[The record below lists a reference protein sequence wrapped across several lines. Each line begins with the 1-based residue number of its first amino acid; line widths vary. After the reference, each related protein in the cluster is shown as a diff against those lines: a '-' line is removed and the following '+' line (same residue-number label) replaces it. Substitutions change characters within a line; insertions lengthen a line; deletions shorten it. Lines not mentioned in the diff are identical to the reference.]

1 MATIA
6 PFRGIKF
13 NRSTIGDWQ
22 PVIAQPY
29 DKITPEMQ
37 GRYYDS
43 SPYNYV
49 RLILGREADR
59 YTEAERTYQSWFADR
74 VLVKDPAPALYP
86 YYQEF
91 EHRGEKRVRKG
102 FVAVVEL
109 EEFEKGGIL
118 PHERTLS
125 KPKADRLTL
134 MRRTQKNLE
143 HVFMLYSD
151 PEDRIQKLFGPTC
164 GRPPEMSV
172 TDEYQ
177 TVHRLWTA
185 PDPAAI
191 GQARELMKQKVLFIA
206 DGHHRYE
213 TSLTYRNEM
222 RQAHPGFTGREAF
235 NYRMVTLINLA
246 DPGLLIL
253 PTHRLVFNLAGFDFD
268 SFLAKSAE
276 WFDVKK
282 IAEAEIGPELK
293 KRSAG
298 HSFGVYNARG
308 SSLLTLRDRSL
319 LDRFVP
325 RERSR
330 DYKELDVTV
339 LHSVIIEH
347 LLGINPEKIEDY
359 VRYEREPEEAVAKV
373 KSGEFQLAIL
383 INPTRPEQ
391 VERVAQN
398 RERMPQKSTD
408 FFPKLVSGLVA
419 FDIANGEVIDA

>member
-1 MATIA
+1 MANIA

-13 NRSTIGDWQ
+13 NPAKVGNAQ
-22 PVIAQPY
+22 AVITQPY

-37 GRYYDS
+37 CGYYDA

-49 RLILGREADR
+49 RLILGREDDR
-59 YTEAERTYQSWFADR
+59 YAEAERTCGEWSNAG
-74 VLVKDPAPALYP
+74 VLVKDSVPALYP
-86 YYQEF
+86 YHQQF
-91 EHRGEKRVRKG
+91 EHRGETRVRKG

-134 MRRTQKNLE
+134 MRTTRKNLE

-151 PEDRIQKLFGPTC
+151 PGEKVSQLFADVC
-164 GRPPEMSV
+164 RRPAEISV
-172 TDEYQ
+172 TDEYK

-185 PDPAAI
+185 TDPGAI
-191 GQARELMKQKVLFIA
+191 GKAREMMKQKVLFIA

-235 NYRMVTLINLA
+235 NFRMVTLVNLA

-253 PTHRLVFNLAGFDFD
+253 PTHRLVFNLSGFNFD
-268 SFLAKSAE
+268 SFLRKSGE
-276 WFDVKK
+276 WFDVTPV
-282 IAEAEIGPELK
+282 AEAEITPELK
-293 KRSAG
+293 KRAG
-298 HSFGVYNARG
+298 EHAFGVVSARG
-308 SSLLTLRDRSL
+308 AGLLTLRDSSL
-319 LDRFVP
+319 VDRFVP
-325 RERSR
+325 ERSR

-339 LHSVIIEH
+339 LHSVVIEH
-347 LLGINPEKIEDY
+347 LLGITPEKIEDY
-359 VRYEREPEEAVAKV
+359 VRYEREPEDAVAKV
-373 KSGEFQLAIL
+373 KSGEFQMALL
-383 INPTRPEQ
+383 VNPTRPEQ
-391 VERVAQN
+391 VEKVAQH